1 MVLALCR
8 PIIVFKLLFLN
19 SLQNPLRLEATKI
32 TLFRRLSMT
41 LFYLLATLLLALI
54 FFLGLIFLG
63 RGYWAWVG
71 AAALAFG
78 GWFFLGSPPSILFGI
93 LLGTFLVLVLLFGWR
108 PLRRRVVTRYLMSP
122 FGAMLPRMG
131 ETERIAL
138 EAGTV
143 WWDAELFS
151 GKPDWKNLLNFK
163 FQELSEKEKNFLAG
177 PVEDFCKRLDDW
189 QVIQD
194 RDLPTW
200 AWEYLKEHRFFGM
213 IIPEKYG
220 GLEFSAYG
228 HAKVIA
234 KLATRSIT
242 AAVTVMVPNSLGP
255 AELLLSYGTDQQK
268 EYYLPRLAL
277 GEEIPCFAL
286 TGPEAGSDAAATQ
299 SEGIVCRSI
308 YEGKEVLGMKLNWNK
323 RYITLG
329 PVSTVIGL
337 AFHLKDPEG
346 HLGDKK
352 NLGITCALIPSHL
365 EGIEIG
371 RRHDPLG
378 VPFQNGPNRG
388 REVFV
393 PLDFIIGGPE
403 KAGQGWRMLMESLGA
418 GRGISLPSLA
428 VGGTQLAT
436 RVVGAYA
443 TVREQFD
450 TPIGRFEG
458 IEEPL
463 ARIAGLTYLVTGS
476 WRMTLGAID
485 AGAKPA
491 VITAIVKAYLTEI
504 LRQVGNEAM
513 DIRAGAGIMQGPRNV
528 LGRLYKALPI
538 AITVEGANI
547 LTRSMIIY
555 GQGAIRCHP
564 FVQKEMQAIQTKD
577 LEAFDRA
584 FFGHVNLIFR
594 NMTRAFFL
602 GLTRGHLSRSPLD
615 SPLKTYFQK
624 LSYLSAAYAA
634 TSEMAMAT
642 LGGALKRREKITG
655 RLADVLAWLYLA
667 SATLKQFYDSGQI
680 QRDLCLTRWACDYA
694 MFQIQTALKGIL
706 KNFPN
711 RPVSWLL
718 KVLIFPRDP
727 GLHPPDD
734 RLGAEVAR
742 GLLEDRTQRLD
753 LSSHIFIPEMEEPGL
768 GHLEAALDKSV
779 PALQVE
785 TKIRDAV
792 RANRLD
798 KAPGHQMLQNAL
810 DNGIIS
816 KEEYESVLAAKE
828 IQNEVI
834 QVDDFDP
841 ETFKSLKS

>member
-1 MVLALCR
+1 MHLFFSILI
-8 PIIVFKLLFLN
+8 PLL
-19 SLQNPLRLEATKI
+19 
-32 TLFRRLSMT
+32 
-41 LFYLLATLLLALI
+41 TLLY
-54 FFLGLIFLG
+54 FLGFLFLG

-71 AAALAFG
+71 AAALALG
-78 GWFFLGSPPSILFGI
+78 GWYFLGSPPPLLFWI
-93 LLGTFLVLVLLFGWR
+93 LLGVISFLALLFGWR
-108 PLRRRVVTRYLMSP
+108 PLRRRILTRFLMAP

-151 GKPDWKNLLNFK
+151 GKPDWEKLLNFK
-163 FQELSEKEKNFLAG
+163 FQELSEKEKQFLGG
-177 PVEDFCKRLDDW
+177 PVEEFCRRLDDW
-189 QVIQD
+189 QVTQD
-194 RDLPTW
+194 RDLPPW
-200 AWEYLKEHRFFGM
+200 AWEFLKEHRFFGM

-228 HAKVIA
+228 HAQVIT
-234 KLATRSIT
+234 KLSTRSIT

-268 EYYLPRLAL
+268 EYYLPRLAR

-299 SEGIVCRSI
+299 STGVVCRGSFD
-308 YEGKEVLGMKLNWNK
+308 GKEILGMRLNWNK

-329 PVSTVIGL
+329 PVATLIGL
-337 AFHLKDPEG
+337 AFHLKDPDG
-346 HLGDKK
+346 LLGDQKDV
-352 NLGITCALIPSHL
+352 GITCALIPHHL
-365 EGIEIG
+365 KGIEIG
-371 RRHDPLG
+371 RRHDPLS

-388 REVFV
+388 KDVFV
-393 PLDFIIGGPE
+393 PLDFIIGGPA

-418 GRGISLPSLA
+418 GRGISLPSLS
-428 VGGTQLAT
+428 VGGAQLAT

-463 ARIAGLTYLVTGS
+463 AKIGGLTYLVTAA

-485 AGAKPA
+485 AGEKPA
-491 VITAIVKAYLTEI
+491 VITAIVKAYLTEL

-564 FVQKEMQAIQTKD
+564 FVQGEMRAVAGKN
-577 LEAFDRA
+577 LPAFDRA
-584 FFGHVNLIFR
+584 LFGHLNLIFR
-594 NMTRAFFL
+594 NITRAFL
-602 GLTRGHLSRSPLD
+602 LCLTGGRLARTPSGT
-615 SPLKTYFQK
+615 PLKPYYRR
-624 LSYLSAAYAA
+624 LSYLSAAFA
-634 TSEMAMAT
+634 TASEIAMAT
-642 LGGALKRREKITG
+642 LGGKLKRGEKITG
-655 RLADVLAWLYLA
+655 RLADALAWMYLA
-667 SATLKQFYDSGQI
+667 SATLKQFHDGGQI
-680 QRDLCLTRWACDYA
+680 QRDLCLARWACDDA
-694 MFQIQTALKGIL
+694 LFQIQTALQGIL

-711 RPVSWLL
+711 RPAAWLL
-718 KVLIFPRDP
+718 KAWIFPKHPRLAPP
-727 GLHPPDD
+727 GD

-742 GLLEDRTQRLD
+742 ALLEDRKQRLD
-753 LSSHIFIPEMEEPGL
+753 LTANIFVPDPGEPGL
-768 GHLEAALDKSV
+768 GRLEAALDKAV

-792 RANRLD
+792 RANLLD
-798 KAPGHQMLQNAL
+798 KAPGQQLLRDAL
-810 DNGIIS
+810 EKDIIS
-816 KEEYESVLAAKE
+816 REEYETVRKAKE
-828 IQNEVI
+828 IQNEII
-834 QVDDFDP
+834 QVDAFDP
-841 ETFKSLKS
+841 GEFKSLRS